1 MRSFLWSSS
10 RFTIF
15 GILVAL
21 AGGVA
26 PVRATPSAPAPP
38 SEPAPIPVKVVVVT
52 MFEIGK
58 MTGDKPGE
66 AQFWVER
73 DGLDRV
79 LPFPL
84 GEYEL
89 RMNDAG
95 LLLICTGGGVT
106 NSSSSIMA
114 LGLDPRFDLS
124 RAYWL
129 VAGIAGGDPLDVS
142 LGTAAW
148 AKHVVDG
155 DLLYEIDAREIPADW
170 PYGLLPLGAK
180 KPNDI
185 AGGWTVDTIHYEL
198 NAALVDWA
206 YALTKDH
213 PIADSPGIARFRQ
226 QFAGY
231 PAAVRPPFVIVGDSL
246 SSSRYWH
253 GERMNQWANDWVKLQ
268 AGKDANF
275 MMSNMEDSG
284 TLTALRRLSRVG
296 RVDLRRVL
304 VLRTASNYSMPP
316 PGKSA
321 AWSATAE
328 YPEQGVPAL
337 EAAYQVGNRVVQA
350 LIAGWPRYRDAI
362 PGG

>member
-1 MRSFLWSSS
+1 MRPIMIGNAGHLLMISFPPYCLDM
-10 RFTIF
+10 RDLLRPPFMFF
-15 GILVAL
+15 GVVLCGFSMWASTSVA
-21 AGGVA
+21 A
-26 PVRATPSAPAPP
+26 PTSQAAAEPAAPLPA
-38 SEPAPIPVKVVVVT
+38 APIPVKVVVVT
-52 MFEIGK
+52 MFQIGK
-58 MTGDKPGE
+58 LTGDKPGE
-66 AQFWVER
+66 AHLWVER
-73 DGLDRV
+73 DRLDRA

-114 LGLDPRFDLS
+114 LGLDARFDLS
-124 RAYWL
+124 KAYWL

-185 AGGWTVDTIHYEL
+185 ASGWTVDTIHYPL
-198 NAALVDWA
+198 NAALADWA

-213 PIADSPGIARFRQ
+213 PVADSPGIARFRR

-231 PAAVRPPFVIVGDSL
+231 PAAVRPPFVTIGDSL
-246 SSSRYWH
+246 SAA
-253 GERMNQWANDWVKLQ
+253 GTGTAN
-268 AGKDANF
+268 A
-275 MMSNMEDSG
+275 
-284 TLTALRRLSRVG
+284 
-296 RVDLRRVL
+296 
-304 VLRTASNYSMPP
+304 
-316 PGKSA
+316 
-321 AWSATAE
+321 
-328 YPEQGVPAL
+328 
-337 EAAYQVGNRVVQA
+337 
-350 LIAGWPRYRDAI
+350 
-362 PGG
+362 